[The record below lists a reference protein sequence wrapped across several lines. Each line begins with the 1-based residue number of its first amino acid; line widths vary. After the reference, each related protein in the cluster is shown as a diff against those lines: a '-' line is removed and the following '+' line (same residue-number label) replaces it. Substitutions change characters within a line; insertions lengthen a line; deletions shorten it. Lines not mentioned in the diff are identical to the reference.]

1 MAQQDSQDRTQPA
14 TPRKLTKAREEGQ
27 VARSRDL
34 GHFLAIAA
42 GGAALVATA
51 PWLAD
56 WLKQILLQGLH
67 FDRAMVQDTSVMGER
82 LLELAIRMLWV
93 VLPFGALM
101 VVTAVIGNI
110 AMGGWNWT

>member
-56 WLKQILLQGLH
+56 C
-67 FDRAMVQDTSVMGER
+67 AMPTRSSSAVMR
-82 LLELAIRMLWV
+82 TCRRR
-93 VLPFGALM
+93 
-101 VVTAVIGNI
+101 
-110 AMGGWNWT
+110 